1 MQTQEMYFYSNG
13 YKLKAALYLP
23 DDYREGEKLP
33 CIIPNSGYMGLN
45 AIYPSLYARA
55 LTARGFA
62 AFGFDYR
69 GFLDNEGPTGVCKL
83 EEQVEDIRNAVVFVK
98 TLPQVDAE
106 KIGLIGWGMGAALV
120 MGAAAYEPDVKAVAG
135 LNGFYNCRKWL
146 QSIYTYADYVALE
159 KTIARERTRFVT
171 EGTRRFDYPFVY
183 YPLDPATD
191 TVVKD
196 HLYVVKGY
204 GQDISLEFGQSLM
217 DFNAEDFLPKLKV
230 PVFIGHGKDNLLHPV
245 SGSEEYYSLL
255 SCPKELYI
263 INGKHNDFMFDDHPV
278 FKQLVDRLDRFFKAA
293 LCPESL

>member
-1 MQTQEMYFYSNG
+1 MLTRELYFYSNG

-23 DDYREGEKLP
+23 DDYQEGQKLP

-55 LTARGFA
+55 LTARGYA

-69 GFLDNEGPTGVCKL
+69 GFLDNEGPAGVCKL

-98 TLPQVDAE
+98 TLPEVDTGR
-106 KIGLIGWGMGAALV
+106 IGLIGWGMAAALV
-120 MGAAAYEPDVKAVAG
+120 MAAAAKEPDVRAVAG

-146 QSIYTYADYVALE
+146 QSIYSYADYVALE
-159 KTIARERTRFVT
+159 KTIAAEQTRFVT
-171 EGTRRFDYPFVY
+171 EGTRRFDNPFVY

-204 GQDISLEFGQSLM
+204 GQEISLEFGQSLL
-217 DFNAEDFLPKLKV
+217 DFNAEDCVDKLTV
-230 PVFIGHGKDNLLHPV
+230 PVFIGHGKDNLLHPL
-245 SGSEEYYSLL
+245 SGSVDFYQLL
-255 SCPKELYI
+255 RCQKELYVI
-263 INGKHNDFMFDDHPV
+263 DGKHNDFMFDDHPV
-278 FKQLVDRLDRFFKAA
+278 FHQLVERLDAFFTDA
-293 LCPESL
+293 LKK